1 PLRACVEIKRAFR
14 RSTLTQRIMITRASA
29 RIDFDTEVDWH
40 ETHLLLKAA
49 FPVAVRASRATF
61 DIQWGQ
67 VDRPTHRNTSW
78 DAAQFEVPAQKWADL
93 SEGDFGVALL
103 NDCKYGY
110 DIHCHVMR
118 LSLIKSATMPDV
130 GADQGPHA
138 FTYALL
144 PHAGGWQGEVQAA
157 AAALNHPV
165 RVTGGAERPPFVAC
179 AQPNVVIETLKPA
192 DFGPGFVLR
201 LYESHRIAERVSLQ
215 LPNWVRTVERCN
227 LMEDVTG
234 ALDVVDATASFD
246 LAPFEIVTLKC
257 S

>member
-1 PLRACVEIKRAFR
+1 IE
-14 RSTLTQRIMITRASA
+14 
-29 RIDFDTEVDWH
+29 
-40 ETHLLLKAA
+40 
-49 FPVAVRASRATF
+49 
-61 DIQWGQ
+61 
-67 VDRPTHRNTSW
+67 RPTHRNTSW
-78 DAAQFEVPAQKWADL
+78 DAAMFEVCGHQWADL
-93 SEGDFGVALL
+93 SDGGFGVALL
-103 NDCKYGY
+103 NDCKYGH
-110 DIHCHVMR
+110 DIHNNVMR

-165 RVTGGAERPPFVAC
+165 RVTGGVERSPFVAC
-179 AQPNVVIETLKPA
+179 AQSNVVIETLKPA

-201 LYESHRIAERVSLQ
+201 LFESHRIAGRVSLQ

-234 ALDVVDATASFD
+234 ALDVVDATVSFD